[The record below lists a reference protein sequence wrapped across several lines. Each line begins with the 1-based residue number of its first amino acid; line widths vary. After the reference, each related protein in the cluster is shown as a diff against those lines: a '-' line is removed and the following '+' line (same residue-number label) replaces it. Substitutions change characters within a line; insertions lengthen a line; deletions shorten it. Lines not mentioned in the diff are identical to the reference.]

1 MGQGY
6 SGSIFRPS
14 NAYGPVR
21 SSEDESTPLNR
32 KTGDGDPYW
41 SGYMQQINSMT
52 EIDYKQITIDNT
64 KRQIL
69 NIKQQIIDLN
79 KKLVDSEIYLEK
91 LNEELS
97 EMKKKEKGGGGKTK
111 LLKRKNKTIKK
122 KI

>member
-1 MGQGY
+1 MGQRQSTG
-6 SGSIFRPS
+6 
-14 NAYGPVR
+14 R
-21 SSEDESTPLNR
+21 SSEDESTPPSS
-32 KTGDGDPYW
+32 KPTGAYW
-41 SGYMQQINSMT
+41 SGYQQQINSMT

-111 LLKRKNKTIKK
+111 LLKKKNKTIKK